1 MSTPTAMRSLSSLLL
16 ASLLALAGCAS
27 QNTPPSAAEPA
38 PPPEAAKPAET
49 VKTPTARKAESE
61 LARGIS
67 AYENGDYKSA
77 GQTLQQAL
85 DLGLPNR
92 IDQARAYKHL
102 AFIACASRQVDS
114 CKANF
119 RKGLAAYPKLSL
131 TKAESGHP
139 IWGPAFLE
147 VKAESAKKKTK

>member
-16 ASLLALAGCAS
+16 ASLLLLAGCAS
-27 QNTPPSAAEPA
+27 QTTTPPPAAEPA
-38 PPPEAAKPAET
+38 PAPEAKPAEP
-49 VKTPTARKAESE
+49 VKTPTARKAENE

>member
-1 MSTPTAMRSLSSLLL
+1 MRSLSSLLL
-16 ASLLALAGCAS
+16 ASLLLLAGCAS
-27 QNTPPSAAEPA
+27 QTTTPPPAAEPA
-38 PPPEAAKPAET
+38 PPPEATKPAEP
-49 VKTPTARKAESE
+49 VKTPTARKAENE

-131 TKAESGHP
+131 TKVESGHP

-147 VKAESAKKKTK
+147 VKAERTKKKTK